1 MNEHELDNMDKSN
14 VQDVAYYIWRE
25 CEHIDDPNVMGTAFR
40 DACRSIAENE
50 FPHMEWSEIWEEIEN
65 YLY

>member
-1 MNEHELDNMDKSN
+1 MNEHELDNMEKNN

-25 CEHIDDPNVMGTAFR
+25 CEHVDDPNVMGTAFR
-40 DACRSIAENE
+40 DACRDLANAE
-50 FPHMEWSEIWEEIEN
+50 FPHIPFDDIWVELES